1 MGTRRVKFI
10 LLFLFSVFVV
20 SSVAYRIGYQRGA
33 LVVQVKR
40 IPFDLEWYLQLY
52 EMGAYINAAD
62 ELVPTPE
69 FREDNALVLLYGTL
83 HMYDANKER
92 FPALGKGSR
101 RFERNLTKARQI
113 VENVDLVSVE
123 SSIESVTQKTQEDK
137 RGDRAP

>member
-1 MGTRRVKFI
+1 
-10 LLFLFSVFVV
+10 
-20 SSVAYRIGYQRGA
+20 
-33 LVVQVKR
+33 
-40 IPFDLEWYLQLY
+40 
-52 EMGAYINAAD
+52 MGAYINAAD